1 MVPGSAGAADDAG
14 HPPRAPGLRYR
25 SGLAMLEVRVPTD
38 SKDGQKMEIA
48 MAGAIVVAVVAVLV
62 QKRQQSKR
70 KRK

>member
-1 MVPGSAGAADDAG
+1 MDDAG
-14 HPPRAPGLRYR
+14 HPPRVPGLRCLT
-25 SGLAMLEVRVPTD
+25 GLAMLEARVPTD

-70 KRK
+70 RRK

>member
-1 MVPGSAGAADDAG
+1 M
-14 HPPRAPGLRYR
+14 PGLRYR